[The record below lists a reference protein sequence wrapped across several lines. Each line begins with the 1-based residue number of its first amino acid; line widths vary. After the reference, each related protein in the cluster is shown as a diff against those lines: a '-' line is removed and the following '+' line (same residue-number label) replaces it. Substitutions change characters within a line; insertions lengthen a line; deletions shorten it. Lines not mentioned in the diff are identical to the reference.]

1 MVRMRDASLS
11 DVDKLEYC
19 LDLRPGS
26 QAFVSFQLL
35 QRSGSVIVPA
45 SFKHEFVPHVNF
57 SFRRAMSHAKTRLQN
72 RFIGE
77 TFVYILNHQIVA
89 DAEEVYA
96 VFVETFSKARL
107 ILGRQFPLGMGPNLI
122 DHSTKI
128 N

>member
-1 MVRMRDASLS
+1 MVGMRCAPLS
-11 DVDKLEYC
+11 DIDKLEYR
-19 LDLRPGS
+19 LDLRS
-26 QAFVSFQLL
+26 SREAFFSFQLFERL
-35 QRSGSVIVPA
+35 GSVIVPA

-77 TFVYILNHQIVA
+77 TFGYILNHQIVA

-128 N
+128 